1 MLKMVRGMKDFAQG
15 FQEQF
20 KKDDA
25 VIDNVNK
32 LQNTNIDRTDTEVD
46 KINQAT
52 KHVVTGFMQRIF
64 MLIFAIAAFLFMFI
78 FIRMFPSKVYY

>member
-1 MLKMVRGMKDFAQG
+1 MKDFAQG